1 MNPLLTKYKF
11 QFQYIWAKI
20 SWNYLCEAPVVAPEG
35 KKPGKSGGGEAKK
48 VHAKCSPEA
57 AKQMKQVGRESIE
70 ISNIL
75 DIPTRVNIQRQAED
89 QPQEHP
95 GHTAQGTHWKTS

>member
-1 MNPLLTKYKF
+1 MQDLTNP
-11 QFQYIWAKI
+11 
-20 SWNYLCEAPVVAPEG
+20 
-35 KKPGKSGGGEAKK
+35 GGGEAKK
-48 VHAKCSPEA
+48 VRVKCSPEA

-75 DIPTRVNIQRQAED
+75 DIPTRINIQRQAED

-95 GHTAQGTHWKTS
+95 RRTTQGTHSKTS